1 MYVFHTSGLLAKL
14 KVSSSRAKRH
24 LRIVTRETSRANR
37 HARTISASATPYR
50 YAGPMGTAL
59 ITGATSGIGLEIA
72 WELAAEKN
80 DLVLVARNKE
90 RLEKIAEEMRQIADI
105 RVEVLSADLS
115 TMEGALTVAERVGS
129 EERPIG
135 LLVNN
140 AGFGLGQD
148 FVGGSLN
155 RELQGLNTMVRAVL
169 ITCHA
174 AADAMT
180 RRGYGGILN
189 VASMTALTAQGTYS
203 AHKAWVRTFT
213 EGLASRLEGTG
224 VTVTA
229 VCPGL
234 VHTEFHERSN
244 VDSTQWPNFAF
255 SSPTT
260 VARAAIDGVRR
271 GTVIVTPTLR
281 YRTAAAI
288 LRLAPR
294 GLIRRFAGPGLS
306 GRGE

>member
-1 MYVFHTSGLLAKL
+1 
-14 KVSSSRAKRH
+14 
-24 LRIVTRETSRANR
+24 
-37 HARTISASATPYR
+37 
-50 YAGPMGTAL
+50 MGTAL

-90 RLEKIAEEMRQIADI
+90 RLEKIAEEMRQIAGI
-105 RVEVLSADLS
+105 QVEVLSADLS
-115 TMEGALTVAERVGS
+115 TMEGALAVAERVGS
-129 EERPIG
+129 PERPIG

-189 VASMTALTAQGTYS
+189 VASMTALTAQGSYS
-203 AHKAWVRTFT
+203 AHKAWVKTFT
-213 EGLASRLEGTG
+213 EGLAARLEGTG

-244 VDSTQWPNFAF
+244 VDSTQWPDVAF
-255 SSPTT
+255 SSPNV

-271 GTVIVTPTLR
+271 GAVIVTPTLR
-281 YRTAAAI
+281 YRAAAAI

-294 GLIRRFAGPGLS
+294 SLIRRFAGPGLS

>member
-1 MYVFHTSGLLAKL
+1 
-14 KVSSSRAKRH
+14 
-24 LRIVTRETSRANR
+24 
-37 HARTISASATPYR
+37 
-50 YAGPMGTAL
+50 MGTAL

-90 RLEKIAEEMRQIADI
+90 RLEKIAEEMRQIAGV

-115 TMEGALTVAERVGS
+115 TMEGALAVAARVRA
-129 EERPIG
+129 EDRPIG

-174 AADAMT
+174 AADAMS

-189 VASMTALTAQGTYS
+189 VASMTALTAQGSYS

-213 EGLASRLEGTG
+213 EGLAARLAGTG

-244 VDSTQWPNFAF
+244 VDSTQWPSFAF
-255 SSPTT
+255 SSANT

-294 GLIRRFAGPGLS
+294 SLIRRFAGPGLS
-306 GRGE
+306 GRGD

>member
-1 MYVFHTSGLLAKL
+1 MKCPYCGHPES
-14 KVSSSRAKRH
+14 KVIDSRPADENASIRRRRECLSCAKRF
-24 LRIVTRETSRANR
+24 TTYETVESLPMVVVKKDGSRQSFDRRKVLGGMIRACEKR
-37 HARTISASATPYR
+37 PV
-50 YAGPMGTAL
+50 P
-59 ITGATSGIGLEIA
+59 
-72 WELAAEKN
+72 LAE
-80 DLVLVARNKE
+80 
-90 RLEKIAEEMRQIADI
+90 LEKIAEEMRQIAGI
-105 RVEVLSADLS
+105 QVEVLSADLS
-115 TMEGALTVAERVGS
+115 TMEGALAVAERVGS
-129 EERPIG
+129 PERPIG

-189 VASMTALTAQGTYS
+189 VASMTALTAQGSYS
-203 AHKAWVRTFT
+203 AHKAWVKTFT
-213 EGLASRLEGTG
+213 EGLAARLEGTG

-244 VDSTQWPNFAF
+244 VDSTQWPDVAF
-255 SSPTT
+255 SSPNV

-271 GTVIVTPTLR
+271 GAVIVTPTLR
-281 YRTAAAI
+281 YRAAAAI

-294 GLIRRFAGPGLS
+294 SLIRRFAGPGLS

>member
-1 MYVFHTSGLLAKL
+1 
-14 KVSSSRAKRH
+14 
-24 LRIVTRETSRANR
+24 
-37 HARTISASATPYR
+37 
-50 YAGPMGTAL
+50 MGTAL
-59 ITGATSGIGLEIA
+59 ITGATSAIGLEIA
-72 WELAAEKN
+72 WELASEKN

-90 RLEKIAEEMRQIADI
+90 RLEKIAEEMRQIAGI
-105 RVEVLSADLS
+105 QVEVLSADLS
-115 TMEGALTVAERVGS
+115 TMEGALAVAERVGS
-129 EERPIG
+129 PERPIG

-189 VASMTALTAQGTYS
+189 VASMTALTAQGSYS
-203 AHKAWVRTFT
+203 AHKAWVKTFT
-213 EGLASRLEGTG
+213 EGLAARLEGTG

-244 VDSTQWPNFAF
+244 VDSTQWPDVAF
-255 SSPTT
+255 SSPNV

-271 GTVIVTPTLR
+271 GAVIVTPTLR

-294 GLIRRFAGPGLS
+294 SLIRRFAGPGLS